1 MKKKCRVQ
9 RTMADRSSVLLFF
22 SILSGLITRD
32 VGAAADAEFNPAF
45 LQHIPGESVI
55 DVKRFSHGEPVP
67 EGEYYSDIWLNGE
80 WKGRTVLRFH
90 GPSGTDR
97 TLLCL
102 TPELLSLLD
111 LNEDALN
118 KEIMRK
124 KRGCTDISSALPSA
138 RTRFV
143 PSDLRLNID
152 IPQALLIHR
161 PRGYISPA
169 QWQTGSPAAFVN
181 YNLNNYRYSAS
192 GTQEDKTYL
201 GIRAGLNL
209 DGFAL
214 RHRGNWS
221 GGRSGGYRSTETS
234 LRHDVAA
241 LRGQLTVGDF
251 STGGELME
259 NISLRGVRLASDDRM
274 LPGSLR
280 GYAPVVRGV
289 AGSNAKVTIRQNGN
303 IIYETTVPP
312 GPFIVSDLYP
322 SGYGGDLTVIVTEAN
337 GQTRLFTV
345 PFASVAQLVRPGY
358 TRYQVSSGRYRYADN
373 TLDDIVFQGT
383 LQYGLVNDV
392 TVNTG
397 VTTAPRYTAGLAGA
411 AFNTPLGAIATDIT
425 LSGTTL
431 PGDESTRKGYSL
443 HTSYSVMMPSVSTSL
458 TLAAYR
464 YMSKD
469 FYSLR
474 DAMWIS
480 RGDYSGSR
488 LARSMTFWR
497 PRNQFQVS
505 VNQELGAGRGNLY
518 LTGST
523 YSYWSRKGTRS
534 EYQAGY
540 SNVYG
545 RLNYQVGYS
554 RSFDTDSWR
563 DDRRIYVNFS
573 IPLGESPQSPLL
585 STTLNGSKGAG
596 NSLQTSVSGVA
607 GEDSQFSYG
616 LSASTM
622 EKGGSG
628 YSASTGYRS
637 PYAYLTA
644 TAGNDSLNHRQTS
657 LGVSGAV
664 VAHPF
669 GVTLSNDLSDT
680 FAIIHAEGAGGATIN
695 NSPGNR
701 LDSWGNGI
709 VPSVT
714 PYEKNAV
721 SIDPG
726 ALPMNVEL
734 SATEQEIIPRA
745 NSATLVNFT
754 TQSGDAMLFDIR
766 MSDGSVPPMASE
778 AFDSQGKSVG
788 YVVQGGR
795 LFARGL
801 KDEGTIRV
809 VWGGYDADNCTFSY
823 HVVTTLQTDNPVATI
838 QPVRCMRPEKRKITI
853 VAE

>member
-1 MKKKCRVQ
+1 MENKCRLQ
-9 RTMADRSSVLLFF
+9 RTTTGRPSVLLLFI
-22 SILSGLITRD
+22 ILPCLVNRD
-32 VGAAADAEFNPAF
+32 VLAGADVEFNPVF
-45 LQHIPGESVI
+45 LQHIPGENII
-55 DVKRFSHGEPVP
+55 DVKRFSHGQPVP
-67 EGEYYSDIWLNGE
+67 PGEYYSDIWLNGE
-80 WKGRTVLRFH
+80 WKGRAVLRFNLS
-90 GPSGTDR
+90 SGMDR

-111 LNEDALN
+111 LNEEALSDRIIKN
-118 KEIMRK
+118 SS
-124 KRGCTDISSALPSA
+124 GCTDISSVIPVSRIRFEPSE
-138 RTRFV
+138 
-143 PSDLRLNID
+143 LRLNID

-169 QWQTGSPAAFVN
+169 QWQTGVPATFVN
-181 YNLNNYRYSAS
+181 YNLNNYRYRVA
-192 GTQEDKTYL
+192 GTQEDRTYL
-201 GIRAGLNL
+201 GIRAGFNFA
-209 DGFAL
+209 GFAL

-221 GGRSGGYRSTETS
+221 GGRTGGYRSTETN

-259 NISLRGVRLASDDRM
+259 NVSLRGVRLASDDRM

-280 GYAPVVRGV
+280 GYAPVVHGI
-289 AGSNAKVTIRQNGN
+289 ASSNAKVTIRQNGN
-303 IIYETTVPP
+303 IIYETTVPA
-312 GPFIVSDLYP
+312 GPFTVNDLYP
-322 SGYGGDLTVIVTEAN
+322 SGYGGDLTVSVTEAN

-358 TRYQVSSGRYRYADN
+358 TRYQVSTGRYRYADN
-373 TLDDIVFQGT
+373 NLDEIVFQGT

-392 TVNTG
+392 TVNSG
-397 VTTAPRYTAGLAGA
+397 VMATPHYIAALAGA
-411 AFNTPLGAIATDIT
+411 AFNTPFGAIASDIT
-425 LSGTTL
+425 FSETKLSRNDRTQ
-431 PGDESTRKGYSL
+431 KGYSL
-443 HTSYSVMMPSVSTSL
+443 HASYNVSMPLTNTSL

-469 FYSLR
+469 FYNLR
-474 DAMWIS
+474 DAMWAN
-480 RGDYSGSR
+480 RVDYFENSQ
-488 LARSMTFWR
+488 ARNSMFFR
-497 PRNQFQVS
+497 PRNQFQLS

-540 SNVYG
+540 SNVYR

-554 RSFDTDSWR
+554 RSFDTDNLR

-573 IPLGESPQSPLL
+573 IPLGESQQSPLL

-607 GEDSQFSYG
+607 GEDNQFSYG
-616 LSASTM
+616 LSASAM

-644 TAGNDSLNHRQTS
+644 TAGNDSLNNRQTS

-669 GVTLSNDLSDT
+669 GITLSNDLSDT

-701 LDSWGNGI
+701 LDPWGNGI

-721 SIDPG
+721 SIDPE

-754 TQSGDAMLFDIR
+754 TQSGEAMLFDIR
-766 MSDGSVPPMASE
+766 MSDGSIPPMASE
-778 AFDSQGKSVG
+778 AFDAQGKSIG

-801 KDEGTIRV
+801 KDKGTVKVI
-809 VWGGYDADNCTFSY
+809 WGRYAADHCIFSY
-823 HVVTTLQTDNPVATI
+823 HSVVKRQTDKPVVTIL
-838 QPVRCMRPEKRKITI
+838 PVRCMKPQKQ
-853 VAE
+853 

>member
-1 MKKKCRVQ
+1 
-9 RTMADRSSVLLFF
+9 MAGRSSILLFF
-22 SILSGLITRD
+22 SILSGLIPRSLL
-32 VGAAADAEFNPAF
+32 AAADAEFNPVF
-45 LQHIPGESVI
+45 LQHIPGERVI
-55 DVKRFSHGEPVP
+55 DVKKFSHGEPVP
-67 EGEYYSDIWLNGE
+67 AGEYYSDIWLNGE
-80 WKGRTVLRFH
+80 WKGRTVLRFQASA
-90 GPSGTDR
+90 GMDR
-97 TLLCL
+97 TVLCL
-102 TPELLSLLD
+102 TPELLLLLD
-111 LNEDALN
+111 INEGVVR
-118 KEIMRK
+118 KEVMRK
-124 KRGCTDISSALPSA
+124 DRGCTDISSALPA
-138 RTRFV
+138 AGTRFI
-143 PSDLRLNID
+143 PAELRLNID

-161 PRGYISPA
+161 PRGFISPA
-169 QWQTGSPAAFVN
+169 QWQTGVPAAFVS
-181 YNLNNYRYSAS
+181 YNLNNYRYRVA
-192 GTQEDKTYL
+192 GTQEDRTYL
-201 GIRAGLNL
+201 GIRSGFNFA
-209 DGFAL
+209 GFAL

-234 LRHDVAA
+234 LRHDVAT

-259 NISLRGVRLASDDRM
+259 NVSLRGVRLASDDRM

-289 AGSNAKVTIRQNGN
+289 ASSNAKVTIRQNGN
-303 IIYETTVPP
+303 IIYETTVPA
-312 GPFIVSDLYP
+312 GPFTVSDLYP
-322 SGYGGDLTVIVTEAN
+322 SGYGGDLTVSVTEAN

-397 VTTAPRYTAGLAGA
+397 VTAAPRYTAGLAGV
-411 AFNTPLGAIATDIT
+411 AFNTPLGAIATDVT
-425 LSGTTL
+425 FSRTTL
-431 PGDESTRKGYSL
+431 AGNDRTQKGYGL
-443 HTSYSVMMPSVSTSL
+443 HASYNVSMPSTDTSL

-474 DAMWIS
+474 DAMWAD
-480 RGDYSGSR
+480 RGDFFENSQ
-488 LARSMTFWR
+488 ARNSLFFR
-497 PRNQFQVS
+497 PRNQFQLS
-505 VNQELGAGRGNLY
+505 VNQNLGAGRGNLY

-540 SNVYG
+540 SNVYR

-554 RSFDTDSWR
+554 RSFDTEKWR
-563 DDRRIYVNFS
+563 DDSRVYVNFS
-573 IPLGESPQSPLL
+573 VPLGESQQSPLL

-607 GEDSQFSYG
+607 GEDNQFSYG

-628 YSASTGYRS
+628 YSASSGYRS

-644 TAGNDSLNHRQTS
+644 TAGNDSLNQRQTS

-669 GVTLSNDLSDT
+669 GLTLSNELSDT

-695 NSPGNR
+695 NAPGNR

-721 SIDPG
+721 SIDPD

-754 TQSGDAMLFDIR
+754 TKSGDAMLFEIR
-766 MSDGSVPPMASE
+766 MSDGIVPPMASE
-778 AFDSQGKSVG
+778 ALDNQGKSVG

-801 KDEGTIRV
+801 KEKGTIKV
-809 VWGGYDADNCTFSY
+809 VWGGYAADNCTFSY
-823 HVVTTLQTDNPVATI
+823 HVAAKFQTDKPVATI
-838 QPVRCMRPEKRKITI
+838 HPVRCMRPEKRKATV
-853 VAE
+853 VAQ

>member
-1 MKKKCRVQ
+1 MENKYRLQ
-9 RTMADRSSVLLFF
+9 RITAGRPSVLLLFI
-22 SILSGLITRD
+22 ILLYLVNRD
-32 VGAAADAEFNPAF
+32 VRAAADAEFNPVF
-45 LQHIPGESVI
+45 LQHIPGENTI
-55 DVKRFSHGEPVP
+55 DVKRFSHGQPVP
-67 EGEYYSDIWLNGE
+67 AGEYYSDIWLNGE
-80 WKGRTVLRFH
+80 WKGRAVLRFQRS
-90 GPSGTDR
+90 SGMDR
-97 TLLCL
+97 TFLCL
-102 TPELLSLLD
+102 TPDLLSLLD
-111 LNEDALN
+111 LNEDALS
-118 KEIMRK
+118 RK
-124 KRGCTDISSALPSA
+124 VIKKSSDCTDMSSALPAA
-138 RTRFV
+138 RIRFE
-143 PSDLRLNID
+143 PAELRLNID
-152 IPQALLIHR
+152 IPQALLISR

-169 QWQTGSPAAFVN
+169 QWQAGVPAAFVN
-181 YNLNNYRYSAS
+181 YNLNNYRYRVG
-192 GTQEDKTYL
+192 GTREDRTYL
-201 GIRAGLNL
+201 GIRAGFNFP
-209 DGFAL
+209 GFAL

-221 GGRSGGYRSTETS
+221 GGRTGGYRSTETS

-259 NISLRGVRLASDDRM
+259 NVSLRGVRLASDDRM

-280 GYAPVVRGV
+280 GYAPVVHGI

-303 IIYETTVPP
+303 IIYETTVPA
-312 GPFIVSDLYP
+312 GPFTVSDLYP

-358 TRYQVSSGRYRYADN
+358 TRYQVSAGRYRYADN
-373 TLDDIVFQGT
+373 SLDEIVFQST

-397 VTTAPRYTAGLAGA
+397 VTTAPHYIAALAGA
-411 AFNTPLGAIATDIT
+411 AFNTPFGAIASDIT
-425 LSGTTL
+425 FSGMKLNRNDHTK
-431 PGDESTRKGYSL
+431 KGYSL
-443 HTSYSVMMPSVSTSL
+443 HASYNVSMPSTDTSL

-474 DAMWIS
+474 DAMWAN
-480 RGDYSGSR
+480 RVDYPEDNQ
-488 LARSMTFWR
+488 ARSSIFFR
-497 PRNQFQVS
+497 PRNQFQLS
-505 VNQELGAGRGNLY
+505 VNQNLGAGRGNLY

-523 YSYWSRKGTRS
+523 YSYWSRKGTRN

-540 SNVYG
+540 SNVYR
-545 RLNYQVGYS
+545 RLNYQMGYS
-554 RSFDTDSWR
+554 RSFDTDNWR

-607 GEDSQFSYG
+607 GEDNQFSYG

-644 TAGNDSLNHRQTS
+644 TAGNDTLSHRQTS
-657 LGVSGAV
+657 FGISGAV

-721 SIDPG
+721 SIDPD

-754 TQSGDAMLFDIR
+754 TQSGEAMLFDIR
-766 MSDGSVPPMASE
+766 MSDGSIPPVASE
-778 AFDSQGKSVG
+778 AFDAEGKSVG

-801 KDEGTIRV
+801 KDKGIIKV
-809 VWGGYDADNCTFSY
+809 IWGQYSSDNCTFSY
-823 HVVTTLQTDNPVATI
+823 QSVVKRQTDKPAVTI
-838 QPVRCMRPEKRKITI
+838 LPVRCMRPQKQ
-853 VAE
+853 